1 MGCTRWESRRAER
14 RFMLPSL
21 CALSTK
27 AVGTSDDIKKYW
39 INVANER
46 AKLHNEWVY
55 ENSLLFHKCIEAF
68 GPEVEEETISHSEFR
83 FILLKFKGL
92 GVELTKEVMDM
103 VNENDWATT
112 WDALLEFFG
121 SMPPGV
127 SGFGSKQL
135 SDKFEEAAED
145 N

>member
-1 MGCTRWESRRAER
+1 
-14 RFMLPSL
+14 MLPNLSK
-21 CALSTK
+21 CALSTG
-27 AVGTSDDIKKYW
+27 VPGDFEDIRKHW
-39 INVANER
+39 INVAKER
-46 AKLHNEWVY
+46 AELHNKWVN
-55 ENSLLFHKCIEAF
+55 ENNRLFYQCVEQLGKLVEKQTITHSQF
-68 GPEVEEETISHSEFR
+68 G
-83 FILLKFKGL
+83 FILVKFKGG

-103 VNENDWATT
+103 VNDNDWGLT